1 MIDVMNEKRR
11 VAIIGGGITGLT
23 AAYYLQQKVREQQ
36 LPVEIVLIESTHRLG
51 GKIHTILEDGY
62 QIEKGPASFTD
73 HKGTVAQLA
82 ADLGLTNQLVN
93 SMEDK
98 KFVAVNEEL
107 YAVPEGVQFGIP
119 TKMKPFMASDLV
131 SWSGKA
137 RATFDFLRPNSKLAD
152 DQSLGNLLRNRLGN
166 EVVENI
172 TEPLL
177 AGIYSGDIDQLSVD
191 AVLPFLAKYSDSTSS
206 LINGV
211 KAYTQ
216 APEFLVD
223 HQKSFSFIGG
233 LNALIDELENQL
245 TAVKVKKS
253 ERVLSIKQLPNK
265 QLTLSLNNTSTIKAD
280 AVFIAAPHTV
290 AQSLLADK
298 SIFCELKDMPL
309 NTIATVSLM
318 FDEKQISK
326 KFTGTD
332 VVISRNSD
340 FSVTSA
346 TIMNR
351 KWKNVVPKGKEM
363 IKVFIGRLGDEAIV
377 ELSDKEIEK
386 VILQDLHRLIGI
398 TGAPEKVIV
407 TRFKNAMPQYTIGH
421 AKHVQIV
428 KEKLKQ
434 AYPMVRVGGNS
445 YDGISLPKCITQA
458 KDNMEHLLQELF

>member
-23 AAYYLQQKVREQQ
+23 AAYFLQQKVREQQ

-73 HKGTVAQLA
+73 HRGTVAELA
-82 ADLGLTNQLVN
+82 GSLGLTNKLIN
-93 SMEDK
+93 SMKDK

-137 RATFDFLRPNSKLAD
+137 RVTFDFLRPQTKLSD

-177 AGIYSGDIDQLSVD
+177 SGIYNGDIDQLSVD
-191 AVLPFLAKYSDSTSS
+191 AVLPFLSQYGNTTHS

-216 APEFLVD
+216 APEFLID
-223 HQKSFSFIGG
+223 HQTSFSFIGG
-233 LNALIDELENQL
+233 LSTLIDELENQI
-245 TAVKVKKS
+245 TDVKVKKS
-253 ERVLSIKQLPNK
+253 ERVLSIKQLANN

-290 AQSLLADK
+290 AQSLLEDK

-318 FDEKQISK
+318 FDEQQISK
-326 KFTGTD
+326 RFRGTD
-332 VVISRNSD
+332 IVISRNSD

-346 TIMNR
+346 TFMNR
-351 KWKNVVPKGKEM
+351 KWEHVAPKGKEM
-363 IKVFIGRLGDEAIV
+363 IKAYIGRLGDEAIV

-398 TGAPEKVIV
+398 TGAPEKVV
-407 TRFKNAMPQYTIGH
+407 VSRFKNTMPQYTIGH
-421 AKHVQIV
+421 AERVQKM
-428 KEKLKQ
+428 KENLHRT
-434 AYPMVRVGGNS
+434 YPMVRVGGNS
-445 YDGISLPKCITQA
+445 YDGISLPKCISQA
-458 KDNMEHLLQELF
+458 KENMNSLLEELF